1 MVAPLSANYSQAA
14 TKATCTSTDAIRMA
28 MDTIALV
35 IVTSQNPGF
44 RLNASQ
50 TPRVDFYE
58 NGRLAAIELG
68 SDWQITAHS
77 HAYRGAADFV
87 VLYGPKGSEF
97 TLYNDQLY
105 RTGQNYVTI
114 VKNTDKP
121 ATVWL
126 KCGFSIEGETPNYSY
141 FFAKQEGNSEVNNV
155 SSVGFAS
162 HLVSSE
168 DPRIEVFERGSLA
181 AVVLTSDAQISN
193 DSHTYHGNADSV
205 VLHGPK
211 GTSYTFYNDQQFRT
225 GQNYL
230 TIVKQTDAPI
240 SLSLLQ
246 TFAPNDDAKAHCG
259 VNQKCQGKN
268 AEYLYYFAKQEGNFQ
283 LNNLSSVAFGYSI
296 KPLIDEAKTPRIEL
310 YEGDPAWSFPV
321 AVLYK
326 SDQCV
331 QDTWA
336 NYRGRA
342 THARIVADVPN
353 YRVTFYDD
361 KGYGD
366 GENSLTITVKTPGK
380 PITICL
386 NDNRSSLE
394 GHNTSYDWTFRK
406 QGTTWYGGQSSNYQV
421 DNVSSIRMWGGNVSQ
436 PRITEFRSKLLDD
449 NRALIE
455 WTVECDGDCD
465 IRLDHDGYL
474 ATGTNLAKQGSII
487 VPRDRDH
494 GRNGVYVLT
503 VRSGGYVLEER
514 ITVAGSPFQ
523 PGDYHVYYFTLTNPD
538 GGIRACYDTAILAH
552 SEGEAKALAQA
563 EATNYNVTTI
573 SQSEYERDCQ
583 LS

>member
-1 MVAPLSANYSQAA
+1 
-14 TKATCTSTDAIRMA
+14 

-68 SDWQITAHS
+68 SDGQITAHS

-114 VKNTDKP
+114 VKKTDKP

-162 HLVSSE
+162 HLESSE

-193 DSHTYHGNADSV
+193 DSHTYHDNADSV

-211 GTSYTFYNDQQFRT
+211 GTAFTLYNDQQFRT

-230 TIVKQTDAPI
+230 TIVKKTDEPI
-240 SLSLLQ
+240 TVSLTQDFSSSQ
-246 TFAPNDDAKAHCG
+246 VS
-259 VNQKCQGKN
+259 VNQKYHGESKQ
-268 AEYLYYFAKQEGNFQ
+268 YTYYFAKQEGDFQ
-283 LNNLSSVAFGYSI
+283 LNNLSSVRFNYSI
-296 KPLIDEAKTPRIEL
+296 KPVVDETRLPRVEL
-310 YEGDPAWSFPV
+310 YEGNPTWSFPI
-321 AVLYK
+321 AVLYG
-326 SDQCV
+326 SDRQI
-331 QDTWA
+331 QNDFE

-342 THARIVADVPN
+342 TYARIVTDAPS
-353 YRVTFYDD
+353 YSVTFYDD
-361 KGYGD
+361 QNFGG
-366 GENSLTITVKTPGK
+366 GQNQLTITVTQPGL
-380 PITICL
+380 PVLVCL
-386 NDNRSSLE
+386 NTNFAAATGDHDYTGSGNGYSWTLRKVDFWTGNLIDPGE
-394 GHNTSYDWTFRK
+394 GNVR
-406 QGTTWYGGQSSNYQV
+406 V
-421 DNVSSIRMWGGNVSQ
+421 DNVSSVQFGYALSPIPQPPDVPVKPYVTLICSPGTDQNGQFNFGLNV
-436 PRITEFRSKLLDD
+436 K
-449 NRALIE
+449 A
-455 WTVECDGDCD
+455 
-465 IRLDHDGYL
+465 
-474 ATGTNLAKQGSII
+474 
-487 VPRDRDH
+487 
-494 GRNGVYVLT
+494 NGVLHTVTNPNNFNGNSWIVTLT
-503 VRSGGYVLEER
+503 INGTTKTLN
-514 ITVAGSPFQ
+514 
-523 PGDYHVYYFTLTNPD
+523 PGDSTSAFDGIALFGSTWTATLQPYDSWTESIHENIGPEESVTLD
-538 GGIRACYDTAILAH
+538 YTIR
-552 SEGEAKALAQA
+552 
-563 EATNYNVTTI
+563 
-573 SQSEYERDCQ
+573 
-583 LS
+583 